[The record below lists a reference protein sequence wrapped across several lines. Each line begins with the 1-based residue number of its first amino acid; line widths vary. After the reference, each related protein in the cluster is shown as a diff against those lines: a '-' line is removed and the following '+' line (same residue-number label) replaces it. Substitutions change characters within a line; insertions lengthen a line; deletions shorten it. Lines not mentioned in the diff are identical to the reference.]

1 LAALLAGLAV
11 AETAVAAPPWQKVA
25 IFKSIETDPEK
36 DYPLTENQGPWLI
49 MAITFSPKLDET
61 AETLE
66 QANELVLEL
75 RSRYK
80 LNAYVYEFREDLSKG
95 TTGLG
100 VDAYGEP
107 KRLKYQGSQEIHE
120 FAVFVG
126 NFASVD
132 DPEAQRA
139 LKKIKAA
146 QPDCLDVEKRRQQG
160 KHDHR
165 SLGLLRHMQREFNR
179 QLGNQV
185 VLGPMGRA
193 FITANPLI
201 PKEYF
206 QHKGLDEFVVKMNE
220 PVQYSLLKCRGKYTC
235 KVATFEGAVL
245 IEQDKI
251 HKVEA
256 GARLESRLEIAALQA
271 HEMTMALRAKGYEA
285 YEFHDRHASMVT
297 VGSFDS
303 VGAPRPDGLL
313 EMNPKLLKVIE
324 TFSADKIVVPG
335 RPARI
340 GKPKD
345 IVRIP
350 FDIQAVPVLVPRQPV
365 SSAYAK
371 HSLPPR

>member
-1 LAALLAGLAV
+1 
-11 AETAVAAPPWQKVA
+11 
-25 IFKSIETDPEK
+25 
-36 DYPLTENQGPWLI
+36 
-49 MAITFSPKLDET
+49 
-61 AETLE
+61 
-66 QANELVLEL
+66 
-75 RSRYK
+75 
-80 LNAYVYEFREDLSKG
+80 
-95 TTGLG
+95 
-100 VDAYGEP
+100 
-107 KRLKYQGSQEIHE
+107 
-120 FAVFVG
+120 
-126 NFASVD
+126 
-132 DPEAQRA
+132 
-139 LKKIKAA
+139 
-146 QPDCLDVEKRRQQG
+146 
-160 KHDHR
+160 
-165 SLGLLRHMQREFNR
+165 NR

-193 FITANPLI
+193 FITANPLL

-220 PVQYSLLKCRGKYTC
+220 PVQYSLLKCPGKYTC

-256 GARLESRLEIAALQA
+256 GARLESRLEIAALKS

-303 VGAPRPDGLL
+303 VGTPRADGLL

-345 IVRIP
+345 IIRIP